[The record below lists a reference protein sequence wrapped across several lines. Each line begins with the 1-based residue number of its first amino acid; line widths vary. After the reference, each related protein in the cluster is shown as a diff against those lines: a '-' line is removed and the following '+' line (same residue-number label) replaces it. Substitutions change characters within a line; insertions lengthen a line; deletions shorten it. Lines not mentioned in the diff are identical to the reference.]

1 MVMTFLSEIDLA
13 LAQESI
19 KASSPSFLAFLQN
32 TLQWINGLGALGGI
46 VFIAIYILA
55 TLAFL
60 PAAIL
65 TLGAGVIFGVIWGSL
80 YVFIGAT
87 LGAVAAF
94 LVGRYVARGWVK
106 QKISSYKKFANI
118 DQAVS
123 KEGLKIVF
131 LIRLSPL
138 FPFNL
143 LNYAL
148 GVTSVSLKDYFLAS
162 FGMIPG
168 TIMYV
173 YLGHLAGDLALIG
186 NKSQPDNM
194 ILHWLIQI
202 IGLIATIAVTV
213 YVTKIAKKALKE
225 EILE

>member
-1 MVMTFLSEIDLA
+1 MTFLSEIDLA

-19 KASSPSFLAFLQN
+19 KASSPSFFTFLQN
-32 TLQWINGLGALGGI
+32 TLQWINSLGSLGGI
-46 VFIAIYILA
+46 VFIGIYIIA

-80 YVFIGAT
+80 YVFVGAT
-87 LGAVAAF
+87 LGAIAAF
-94 LVGRYVARGWVK
+94 LVGRYLARGWVK
-106 QKISSYKKFANI
+106 EKISSYKKFTNI

-148 GVTSVSLKDYFLAS
+148 GLTNVSLKDYSLAS

-173 YLGHLAGDLALIG
+173 YLGYLAGDLALIG
-186 NKSQPDNM
+186 NKNQPDNM
-194 ILHWLIQI
+194 IFHWLIQI
-202 IGLIATIAVTV
+202 IGLISTIAVTV
-213 YVTKIAKKALKE
+213 YVTKIAKKALEE
-225 EILE
+225 EI

>member
-1 MVMTFLSEIDLA
+1 MTFLSEIDLT

-19 KASSPSFLAFLQN
+19 KASSPSFFAFLQN
-32 TLQWINGLGALGGI
+32 TLQWINSLGSLGGI
-46 VFIAIYILA
+46 VFIGIYIIA

-80 YVFIGAT
+80 YVFVGDT
-87 LGAVAAF
+87 LGAIAAF
-94 LVGRYVARGWVK
+94 LVGRYLARGWVK
-106 QKISSYKKFANI
+106 EKISSYKKFTNI

-138 FPFNL
+138 FPFTL

-148 GVTSVSLKDYFLAS
+148 GLTNVSLKDYSLAS

-173 YLGHLAGDLALIG
+173 YLGYLAGDLALIG
-186 NKSQPDNM
+186 NKNQPDNM
-194 ILHWLIQI
+194 IFHWLIQI
-202 IGLIATIAVTV
+202 IGLISTIAVTV
-213 YVTKIAKKALKE
+213 YVTKIAKKSLEE
-225 EILE
+225 EI

>member
-1 MVMTFLSEIDLA
+1 MTFLSEIDLT

-32 TLQWINGLGALGGI
+32 TLQWINGLGALGGV

-106 QKISSYKKFANI
+106 EKISSYKKFANI

-148 GVTSVSLKDYFLAS
+148 GLTNVSLKDYSLAS

-173 YLGHLAGDLALIG
+173 YLGYLAGDLALIG
-186 NKSQPDNM
+186 NKNQPDNM
-194 ILHWLIQI
+194 IFHWLIQI
-202 IGLIATIAVTV
+202 IGLISTIAVTV
-213 YVTKIAKKALKE
+213 YVTKIAKKALEE
-225 EILE
+225 EI

>member
-1 MVMTFLSEIDLA
+1 MTFLSEIDLT

-19 KASSPSFLAFLQN
+19 KASSPNFFTFLQN
-32 TLQWINGLGALGGI
+32 TLQWINSLGSLGGI
-46 VFIAIYILA
+46 VFIGIYIIA

-80 YVFIGAT
+80 YVFVGAT
-87 LGAVAAF
+87 LGAIAAF
-94 LVGRYVARGWVK
+94 LVGRYLARGWVK
-106 QKISSYKKFANI
+106 EKISSYKKFTNI

-148 GVTSVSLKDYFLAS
+148 GLTNVSLKDYSLAS

-173 YLGHLAGDLALIG
+173 YLGYLAGDLALIG
-186 NKSQPDNM
+186 NKNQPDNM
-194 ILHWLIQI
+194 IFHWLIQI
-202 IGLIATIAVTV
+202 IGLISTIAVTV
-213 YVTKIAKKALKE
+213 YVTKIAKKSLEE
-225 EILE
+225 EI

>member
-1 MVMTFLSEIDLA
+1 MTFLSEIDLT

-19 KASSPSFLAFLQN
+19 KASSPSFFAFLQN
-32 TLQWINGLGALGGI
+32 TLQWINSLGSLGGI
-46 VFIAIYILA
+46 VFIGIYIIA

-80 YVFIGAT
+80 YVFVGAT
-87 LGAVAAF
+87 LGAIAAF
-94 LVGRYVARGWVK
+94 LVGRYLARGWVK
-106 QKISSYKKFANI
+106 EKISSYKKFTNI

-123 KEGLKIVF
+123 KEGLKIIF

-148 GVTSVSLKDYFLAS
+148 GLTNVSLKDYSLAS

-173 YLGHLAGDLALIG
+173 YLGYLAGDLALIG
-186 NKSQPDNM
+186 NKNQPDNM
-194 ILHWLIQI
+194 IFHWLIQI
-202 IGLIATIAVTV
+202 IGLISTIAVTV
-213 YVTKIAKKALKE
+213 YVTKIAKKSLEE
-225 EILE
+225 EI

>member
-1 MVMTFLSEIDLA
+1 MTFLSKIDLT

-19 KASSPSFLAFLQN
+19 KASSPSFFAFLQN
-32 TLQWINGLGALGGI
+32 TLQWINSLGSLGGI
-46 VFIAIYILA
+46 VFIGIYIIA

-80 YVFIGAT
+80 YVFVGAT
-87 LGAVAAF
+87 LGAIAAF
-94 LVGRYVARGWVK
+94 LVGRYLARGWVK
-106 QKISSYKKFANI
+106 EKISSYKKFTNI

-148 GVTSVSLKDYFLAS
+148 GLTNVSLKDYSLAS

-173 YLGHLAGDLALIG
+173 YLGYLAGDLALIG
-186 NKSQPDNM
+186 NKNQPDNM
-194 ILHWLIQI
+194 IFHWLIQI
-202 IGLIATIAVTV
+202 IGLISTIAVTV
-213 YVTKIAKKALKE
+213 YVTKIAKKSLEE
-225 EILE
+225 EI

>member
-1 MVMTFLSEIDLA
+1 MTFLSELDLA
-13 LAQESI
+13 LVQESI
-19 KASSPSFLAFLQN
+19 KASSPSFFAFLQN
-32 TLQWINGLGALGGI
+32 TLQWVNGLGALGGV
-46 VFIAIYILA
+46 VFIAIYIIA

-94 LVGRYVARGWVK
+94 LVGRYLARGWVK

-162 FGMIPG
+162 VGMIPG

-194 ILHWLIQI
+194 ILHWVIQI

>member
-1 MVMTFLSEIDLA
+1 MIMTFLSAINLP

-19 KASSPSFLAFLQN
+19 NASSLSFLPFLQN
-32 TLQWINGLGALGGI
+32 TLQWINSLGALGGI
-46 VFIAIYILA
+46 VFIGIYIMA

-94 LVGRYVARGWVK
+94 LVGRYLARGWVK
-106 QKISSYKKFANI
+106 EKISSYKKFANI

-148 GVTSVSLKDYFLAS
+148 GVTSVSLKDYFLGS
-162 FGMIPG
+162 IGMIPG

-173 YLGHLAGDLALIG
+173 YLGYLAGDLALIG
-186 NKSQPDNM
+186 NKNQPDNM
-194 ILHWLIQI
+194 IFHWLIQI
-202 IGLIATIAVTV
+202 IGLIATIVVTV
-213 YVTKIAKKALKE
+213 YVTKIAKKALEE
-225 EILE
+225 EI

>member
-1 MVMTFLSEIDLA
+1 MTFLSEIDLT

-19 KASSPSFLAFLQN
+19 KASSPSFFAFLQN
-32 TLQWINGLGALGGI
+32 TLQWINSLGSLGGI
-46 VFIAIYILA
+46 VFIGIYIIA

-80 YVFIGAT
+80 YVFVGAT
-87 LGAVAAF
+87 LGAIAAF
-94 LVGRYVARGWVK
+94 LVGRYLARGWVK
-106 QKISSYKKFANI
+106 EKISSYKKFTNI

-148 GVTSVSLKDYFLAS
+148 GLTNVSLKDYSLAS

-173 YLGHLAGDLALIG
+173 YLGYLAGDLALIG
-186 NKSQPDNM
+186 NKNQPDNM
-194 ILHWLIQI
+194 IFHWLIQI
-202 IGLIATIAVTV
+202 IGLISTIAVTV
-213 YVTKIAKKALKE
+213 YVTKIAKKALEE
-225 EILE
+225 EI

>member
-1 MVMTFLSEIDLA
+1 MLITLLSEIDFSVI
-13 LAQESI
+13 QESV
-19 KASSPSFLAFLQN
+19 KVSSPNLQEFLQN
-32 TLQWINGLGALGGI
+32 ALQWINSLGAIGGI
-46 VFIAIYILA
+46 VFIGIYIIA

-60 PAAIL
+60 PAALL
-65 TLGAGVIFGVIWGSL
+65 TLGAGVIFGVTWGSV

-87 LGAVAAF
+87 LGAIAAF
-94 LVGRYVARGWVK
+94 LGGRYLAQGWVK
-106 QKISSYKKFANI
+106 EKISSYKKFTNI

-148 GVTSVSLKDYFLAS
+148 GLTNVSLKDYSLAS

-173 YLGHLAGDLALIG
+173 YLGYLAGDLALIG
-186 NKSQPDNM
+186 NKNQPDNM
-194 ILHWLIQI
+194 IFHWLIQI
-202 IGLIATIAVTV
+202 IGLISTIAVTV
-213 YVTKIAKKALKE
+213 YVTKIAKKSLEE
-225 EILE
+225 EI